1 MKTVEIYHPKTGGR
15 ATVPEASLA
24 QHMRAGWK
32 KAETAKKQQA
42 GTTSSPEAG
51 EQDESASR
59 TRTSKES

>member
-32 KAETAKKQQA
+32 KAETKKQQV